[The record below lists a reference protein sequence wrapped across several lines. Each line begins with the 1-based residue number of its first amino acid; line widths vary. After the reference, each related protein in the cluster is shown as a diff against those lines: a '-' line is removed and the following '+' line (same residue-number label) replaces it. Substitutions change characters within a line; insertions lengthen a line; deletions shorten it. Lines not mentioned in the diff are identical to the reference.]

1 MTKEEFNTIDKWF
14 RENPEIKGEFTKS
27 EEPGLVD
34 LKLTSKTPK
43 GFEYVFISIELEENE
58 QSGQR
63 LEKHSIQ

>member
-1 MTKEEFNTIDKWF
+1 MTKDEFTTIDKWF

-43 GFEYVFISIELEENE
+43 GFEYVFISIEIEPD
-58 QSGQR
+58 QSPGQK